1 MNCPHA
7 DDERLKTWNNSR
19 QEPKTTKTINYK
31 RDHKCW
37 NAHIPL
43 TLKRSYLRWEIHI
56 HSQDRSCVRNLG
68 RFFCCGGVV
77 GGGGRGLNSFCQL
90 ELFEKR
96 LYCDPMLNV
105 QAAAAPTQI
114 CAALEDA
121 AAQAGEAWQSGS
133 WVTFSSIYSSFSS
146 ASFFFHFK
154 RNSFRHSGT

>member
-7 DDERLKTWNNSR
+7 DDERLKTGE
-19 QEPKTTKTINYK
+19 QLTTRTKKNQNK
-31 RDHKCW
+31 ELQAGMLVFHQLWKG
-37 NAHIPL
+37 HIL
-43 TLKRSYLRWEIHI
+43 
-56 HSQDRSCVRNLG
+56 QDRSCVRNLG

-154 RNSFRHSGT
+154 RNSFRHSGI